1 MKKVSQETADQVF
14 RHCDMDKDNR
24 VGLREFRTMLDI
36 GNSHAKEIFPKGPG
50 KSKSKTPKGL
60 ETSKG
65 KETTK
70 NQQKSANPI
79 VNKAHPAEMLSTAIQ
94 FSQT

>member
-14 RHCDMDKDNR
+14 CHCDINKDNR
-24 VGLREFRTMLDI
+24 VSMREFRTMLDI
-36 GNSHAKEIFPKGPG
+36 GNSHAKEICPKCPG

-70 NQQKSANPI
+70 LAFRKLDLNNDGY
-79 VNKAHPAEMLSTAIQ
+79 LSRDEIGQ
-94 FSQT
+94 VRMN